1 MTQTYWKPVKIS
13 MCMALEKM
21 YRDKMT
27 GVVSIPDT
35 GLSVDF
41 TDRDEV
47 KGHIIAHEENVFC
60 IILYIHYIIYIYT

>member
-1 MTQTYWKPVKIS
+1 MTQTYWKPVKVT

-21 YRDKMT
+21 YQDTRT
-27 GVVSIPDT
+27 GVVAIPDT

-47 KGHIIAHEENVFC
+47 KGHIIAHEEDV
-60 IILYIHYIIYIYT
+60 